1 MGNSPKYMNII
12 YMLER
17 KFQYIRQISCFT
29 NSTNYLMRLSNLLH
43 RNYGIILNCFY
54 ISDKAIV

>member
-12 YMLER
+12 YMLEK
-17 KFQYIRQISCFT
+17 KFQYIRQFFCFT
-29 NSTNYLMRLSNLLH
+29 GSTNHLMRLSNLLH
-43 RNYGIILNCFY
+43 RNYGIILNCFF